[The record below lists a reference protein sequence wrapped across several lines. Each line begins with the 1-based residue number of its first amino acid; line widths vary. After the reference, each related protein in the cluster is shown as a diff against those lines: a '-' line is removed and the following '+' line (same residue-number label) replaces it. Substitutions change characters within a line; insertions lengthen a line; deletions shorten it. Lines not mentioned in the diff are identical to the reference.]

1 MDNLFLLCFTFTNF
15 ATNSVLMRISEQLLG
30 VIFANMLAKSIR
42 QLKTEQEMRRQETRQ
57 RLYAEVLRGNNEK
70 PSPVIFPTPTESEA

>member
-1 MDNLFLLCFTFTNF
+1 
-15 ATNSVLMRISEQLLG
+15 
-30 VIFANMLAKSIR
+30 MLAKSIR

-70 PSPVIFPTPTESEA
+70 PSPVIFPAPTESDA